1 MRVSLG
7 GVEVA
12 LEAEALEPVEG
23 GFRLLGKE
31 VRVYPPF
38 PARAFFR
45 HGWQSWS
52 LTAWV
57 DLREAKRPLFPEARR
72 PQADDPFLLESSAW
86 WGSGVGALK
95 GPGDQVL
102 LLGAL
107 GVGARVR
114 GEEDLLLGRYAEG
127 EGEWFLAYGEEA
139 EVFAAYSRL
148 LPGRLPGRPPRVFC
162 TWYSHYSGI
171 SEALLLALLEEIG
184 DYPFEVFQ
192 VDDGWQRALGDWEAN
207 EKFPRGMAFLAEAIR
222 RKGLRPGLWLAPFLV
237 TADSPLY
244 RKRPE
249 WVLRDQE
256 GRPVPAG
263 FNWGKPL
270 LALDAGKEEVVE
282 FVVELLRK
290 AMGWGYDY
298 LKLDFLYAAAL
309 PGAEGERRYREALGR
324 LRQAAEGAY
333 LLFCGA
339 PVLASLGLA
348 DGLRV
353 GPDVAPYWDN
363 EDRSHFLADPTG
375 PGLRNA
381 LRASLHRLW
390 LSENA
395 HVDPDV
401 AYFRTRFNLLRPE
414 EMRLQEGL
422 AHLTGFKATSDPP
435 SWLLPEE
442 RARLLAF
449 LSQEVPVRRLS
460 PYRLQVGEEVLDYA
474 CVL

>member
-12 LEAEALEPVEG
+12 LEAESLERVEG
-23 GFRLLGKE
+23 GIRLLGKE

-162 TWYSHYSGI
+162 TWYSHYTGI

-192 VDDGWQRALGDWEAN
+192 VDDGWQ
-207 EKFPRGMAFLAEAIR
+207 
-222 RKGLRPGLWLAPFLV
+222 
-237 TADSPLY
+237 
-244 RKRPE
+244 
-249 WVLRDQE
+249 
-256 GRPVPAG
+256 
-263 FNWGKPL
+263 
-270 LALDAGKEEVVE
+270 
-282 FVVELLRK
+282 
-290 AMGWGYDY
+290 
-298 LKLDFLYAAAL
+298 
-309 PGAEGERRYREALGR
+309 
-324 LRQAAEGAY
+324 
-333 LLFCGA
+333 
-339 PVLASLGLA
+339 
-348 DGLRV
+348 
-353 GPDVAPYWDN
+353 
-363 EDRSHFLADPTG
+363 TG
-375 PGLRNA
+375 PWATGSPTRRFPQ
-381 LRASLHRLW
+381 RAW
-390 LSENA
+390 
-395 HVDPDV
+395 
-401 AYFRTRFNLLRPE
+401 
-414 EMRLQEGL
+414 
-422 AHLTGFKATSDPP
+422 P
-435 SWLLPEE
+435 SWRRRVREEGPE
-442 RARLLAF
+442 
-449 LSQEVPVRRLS
+449 
-460 PYRLQVGEEVLDYA
+460 GWA
-474 CVL
+474 CGSRPSW